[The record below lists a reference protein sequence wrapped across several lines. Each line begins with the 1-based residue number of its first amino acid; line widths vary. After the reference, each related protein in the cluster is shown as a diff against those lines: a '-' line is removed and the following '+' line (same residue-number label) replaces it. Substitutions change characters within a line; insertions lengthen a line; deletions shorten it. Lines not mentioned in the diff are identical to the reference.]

1 MKGSVRRYITIL
13 LPIVFVGFLLFP
25 TWRVS
30 VLEKERA
37 AVDTTIDKNALADWD
52 AKNMEALK
60 SNRMQALKLG
70 LDLSGGM
77 YVTLEVDAVRLLEE
91 AADRTAKDDELFK
104 RVIAK
109 THEMSETSD
118 DPVIEIFKKNFNEIA
133 RPMGKSLINYYDLAD
148 MKEIS
153 EEKILEKLTRDVD
166 EAIDQALQVIR
177 QRVDKFGVAEPTI
190 QKQGTRRI
198 LLELPGVQD
207 EIQMRQLL
215 QTTAR
220 LDFKLV
226 RGGGDVL
233 RAFLNI
239 DEYLERMS
247 SKKNGTAPAASD
259 SSVAAAAPADSA
271 ATTTAVKADTTK
283 KDTTAVAKAD
293 TGKLKDPYAGLS
305 DEQKRE
311 KYLREHPFTSLFRSQ
326 FSMDKKQRP
335 QDFAFLREQ
344 IATLP
349 AGADYFYT
357 TDEKSKTAILNYM
370 KRDDIRRLLP
380 ADLEL
385 VVDAKPLRGTEKT
398 GAPLYSMYVVKRD
411 AELTGEVIVDA
422 FENFDPTSNRP
433 IVDMM
438 MNDEGSEKWARI
450 TGANVGKRIA
460 VVLDGEVYSAPT
472 VQNKITGGRS
482 QITGMA
488 NIEEAKLLKIILKAG
503 ALKAPV
509 KIIEER
515 LVGPSLG
522 EDSIHYGMLSGVI
535 AFLLVVLFMT
545 VYYSTAGLVAN
556 LAMLINVA
564 LNIAALAAFGGTL
577 SLPGIAGI
585 ILTIGLAVD
594 ANIIIFERIRE
605 EIYRGRTLR
614 AAIDEGFRHALPPI
628 IDSHVTTL
636 ITALVLLYFGY
647 GAIQGFAVTL
657 IIGIFSTLFT
667 GIIVSRAIIELV
679 VNRKPGAT
687 INFGQHATLNL

>member
-1 MKGSVRRYITIL
+1 MKGSVRRYIIIL
-13 LPIVFVGFLLFP
+13 LPIVFVGSLLFP

-37 AVDTTIDKNALADWD
+37 AVDTTIDKNALAEWD
-52 AKNMEALK
+52 AKNMESLK
-60 SNRMQALKLG
+60 NNRAQALKLG

-91 AADRTAKDDELFK
+91 AADRSAKDDEVFK
-104 RVIAK
+104 QVIAK
-109 THEMSETSD
+109 THQISESSD
-118 DPVIEIFKKNFNEIA
+118 EPVIEIFKKNFNEIA

-207 EIQMRQLL
+207 EGQMRQLL

-239 DEYLERMS
+239 DEYLERVS
-247 SKKNGTAPAASD
+247 ARKKGAV
-259 SSVAAAAPADSA
+259 VAADTVAAPADSTKSA
-271 ATTTAVKADTTK
+271 AVASTDSTK
-283 KDTTAVAKAD
+283 KDSAAVASKD
-293 TGKLKDPYAGLS
+293 SGKTKDPYAGLS

-326 FSMDKKQRP
+326 FAMDKKQRP
-335 QDFAFLREQ
+335 QDFAFLKEQ

-349 AGADYFYT
+349 PAAEYYYT
-357 TDEKSKTAILNYM
+357 TDEKSKAAILNYM

-380 ADLEL
+380 ADLEV

-398 GAPLYSMYVVKRD
+398 GAPLFSMYVVKRD

-460 VVLDGEVYSAPT
+460 IVLDGEVYSAPN

-522 EDSIHYGMLSGVI
+522 EDSIKYGMLSGII
-535 AFLLVVLFMT
+535 AFVLVVLFMT
-545 VYYSTAGLVAN
+545 VFYSTAGIVAN

-605 EIYRGRTLR
+605 EIYRGLTLR
-614 AAIDEGFRHALPPI
+614 DSIDEGFHHALPPI

-636 ITALVLLYFGY
+636 ITALILMYFGY

-667 GIIVSRAIIELV
+667 GIIVSRSIIELV

-687 INFGQHATLNL
+687 INFGQHASLNL

>member
-1 MKGSVRRYITIL
+1 
-13 LPIVFVGFLLFP
+13 
-25 TWRVS
+25 
-30 VLEKERA
+30 
-37 AVDTTIDKNALADWD
+37 
-52 AKNMEALK
+52 
-60 SNRMQALKLG
+60 
-70 LDLSGGM
+70 
-77 YVTLEVDAVRLLEE
+77 LEE
-91 AADRTAKDDELFK
+91 AADRSAKDDEVFK
-104 RVIAK
+104 QVIAK
-109 THEMSETSD
+109 THQMSESSD
-118 DPVIEIFKKNFNEIA
+118 EPVIEIFKKNFNEIA

-207 EIQMRQLL
+207 EGQMRQLL

-239 DEYLERMS
+239 DEYLERVS
-247 SKKNGTAPAASD
+247 ARKNGAVVTAD
-259 SSVAAAAPADSA
+259 TVAAPADSTKSA
-271 ATTTAVKADTTK
+271 AVASTDSTK
-283 KDTTAVAKAD
+283 KDSAAVASKD
-293 TGKLKDPYAGLS
+293 SGKTKDPYAGLS

-326 FSMDKKQRP
+326 FAMDKKQRP
-335 QDFAFLREQ
+335 QDFAFLKEQ

-349 AGADYFYT
+349 PAAEYYYT
-357 TDEKSKTAILNYM
+357 TDEKSKAAILNYM

-380 ADLEL
+380 ADLEV

-398 GAPLYSMYVVKRD
+398 GAPLFSMYVVKRD

-460 VVLDGEVYSAPT
+460 IVLDGEVYSAPN

-488 NIEEAKLLKIILKAG
+488 NIDEAKLLKIILKAG

-522 EDSIHYGMLSGVI
+522 EDSIKYGMLSGII
-535 AFLLVVLFMT
+535 AFVLMVLV
-545 VYYSTAGLVAN
+545 S
-556 LAMLINVA
+556 
-564 LNIAALAAFGGTL
+564 
-577 SLPGIAGI
+577 
-585 ILTIGLAVD
+585 D
-594 ANIIIFERIRE
+594 
-605 EIYRGRTLR
+605 
-614 AAIDEGFRHALPPI
+614 
-628 IDSHVTTL
+628 
-636 ITALVLLYFGY
+636 
-647 GAIQGFAVTL
+647 
-657 IIGIFSTLFT
+657 
-667 GIIVSRAIIELV
+667 
-679 VNRKPGAT
+679 
-687 INFGQHATLNL
+687 

>member
-1 MKGSVRRYITIL
+1 
-13 LPIVFVGFLLFP
+13 
-25 TWRVS
+25 
-30 VLEKERA
+30 
-37 AVDTTIDKNALADWD
+37 
-52 AKNMEALK
+52 
-60 SNRMQALKLG
+60 
-70 LDLSGGM
+70 
-77 YVTLEVDAVRLLEE
+77 
-91 AADRTAKDDELFK
+91 
-104 RVIAK
+104 
-109 THEMSETSD
+109 
-118 DPVIEIFKKNFNEIA
+118 
-133 RPMGKSLINYYDLAD
+133 
-148 MKEIS
+148 
-153 EEKILEKLTRDVD
+153 
-166 EAIDQALQVIR
+166 
-177 QRVDKFGVAEPTI
+177 
-190 QKQGTRRI
+190 
-198 LLELPGVQD
+198 
-207 EIQMRQLL
+207 
-215 QTTAR
+215 
-220 LDFKLV
+220 
-226 RGGGDVL
+226 
-233 RAFLNI
+233 
-239 DEYLERMS
+239 
-247 SKKNGTAPAASD
+247 
-259 SSVAAAAPADSA
+259 
-271 ATTTAVKADTTK
+271 
-283 KDTTAVAKAD
+283 
-293 TGKLKDPYAGLS
+293 
-305 DEQKRE
+305 
-311 KYLREHPFTSLFRSQ
+311 
-326 FSMDKKQRP
+326 MDKKQRP
-335 QDFAFLREQ
+335 QDFAFLKEQ

-349 AGADYFYT
+349 PAAEYYYT
-357 TDEKSKTAILNYM
+357 TDEKSKAAILNYM

-380 ADLEL
+380 GDLEL
-385 VVDAKPLRGTEKT
+385 VVDAKPLRGTETT

-422 FENFDPTSNRP
+422 FENFDPTNNRP

-522 EDSIHYGMLSGVI
+522 EDSIRYGMLSGVI

-636 ITALVLLYFGY
+636 ITALILLYFGY

>member
-1 MKGSVRRYITIL
+1 MKGSVRRYIIIL
-13 LPIVFVGFLLFP
+13 LPIVFVGSLLFP

-37 AVDTTIDKNALADWD
+37 AVDTTIDKNALAEWD
-52 AKNMEALK
+52 AKNMESLK
-60 SNRMQALKLG
+60 NNRAQALKLG

-91 AADRTAKDDELFK
+91 AADRSAKDDEVFK
-104 RVIAK
+104 QVIAK
-109 THEMSETSD
+109 THQMSESSD
-118 DPVIEIFKKNFNEIA
+118 EPVIEIFKKNFNEIA

-207 EIQMRQLL
+207 EGQMRQLL

-239 DEYLERMS
+239 DEYLERVS
-247 SKKNGTAPAASD
+247 ARKNGAV
-259 SSVAAAAPADSA
+259 VAADTVAAPADSTKSA
-271 ATTTAVKADTTK
+271 AVASTDSTK
-283 KDTTAVAKAD
+283 KDSAAVASKD
-293 TGKLKDPYAGLS
+293 SGKTKDPYAGLS

-326 FSMDKKQRP
+326 FAMDKKQRP
-335 QDFAFLREQ
+335 QDFAFLKEQ

-349 AGADYFYT
+349 PAAEYYYT
-357 TDEKSKTAILNYM
+357 TDEKSKAAILNYM

-380 ADLEL
+380 ADLEV

-398 GAPLYSMYVVKRD
+398 GAPLFSMYVVKRD

-460 VVLDGEVYSAPT
+460 IVLDGEVYSAPN

-522 EDSIHYGMLSGVI
+522 EDSIKYGMLSGII
-535 AFLLVVLFMT
+535 AFVLVVLFMT
-545 VYYSTAGLVAN
+545 VYYSTAGIVAN

-614 AAIDEGFRHALPPI
+614 AAIDEGFHHALPPI

-636 ITALVLLYFGY
+636 ITALILMYFGY

-667 GIIVSRAIIELV
+667 GIIVSRSIIELV

-687 INFGQHATLNL
+687 INFGQHASLNL